1 MMAAI
6 TRLKETVMR
15 ALTLIVLAT
24 APLLVAAPACAQ
36 TYDPSY
42 PVCLHAYTRHG
53 DHFECTF
60 ATMAQCRASAAGRGA
75 QCLINPYYGHALGKP
90 AGVGRRLPRLPG

>member
-1 MMAAI
+1 
-6 TRLKETVMR
+6 MR
-15 ALTLIVLAT
+15 GLALSFLTSATLLA
-24 APLLVAAPACAQ
+24 AAPAYAQ

-53 DHFECTF
+53 DHFECRYT
-60 ATMAQCRASAAGRGA
+60 TMAQCQASASGRGA

-90 AGVGRRLPRLPG
+90 AGAGRRTVRTSG